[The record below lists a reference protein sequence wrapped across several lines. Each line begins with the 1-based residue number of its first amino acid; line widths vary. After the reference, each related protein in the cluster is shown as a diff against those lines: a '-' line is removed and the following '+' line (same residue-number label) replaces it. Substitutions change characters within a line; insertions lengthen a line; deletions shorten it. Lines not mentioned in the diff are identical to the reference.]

1 MFNADQLQGKTGL
14 GKIRGKKLAFETD
27 FEGGFETRYE
37 LVLGWFLNCFRKW
50 VGWFETNVS

>member
-27 FEGGFETRYE
+27 FEGGFETRFETDFE
-37 LVLGWFLNCFRKW
+37 LVLGWFFKLF
-50 VGWFETNVS
+50 